1 MCCCNHTDW
10 NQAKKNQICMASGG
24 FAVTFMIVLLALLT
38 IAPNGYAQQ
47 MDPNLYSGMRWR
59 QIGPF
64 RAGRVSAV
72 AGVAGNPALYYM
84 GTPGGGIWETTDG
97 GMVWKPISDHQID
110 VASIGAIEVA
120 PSNSNIIYAGTGDV
134 SDVGSA
140 VNQGDGM
147 YKSTDAGKS
156 WQHIGLDDTRHIG
169 ALWIDPKN
177 PDTVLVAALGHTYAQ
192 NDERGVFKTVDGG
205 KTWRK
210 VLFKD
215 NETGAIDLSFAP
227 DNPQIGFAALW
238 HHYVKPDD
246 PRALLG
252 ASDGAGIYKTTDEG
266 ETWNPVAGRKIG
278 RAHV

>member
-1 MCCCNHTDW
+1 MHCCNHTDW
-10 NQAKKNQICMASGG
+10 NQANKNQVFMASGG
-24 FAVTFMIVLLALLT
+24 FAVTFMIVLLTLLT
-38 IAPNGYAQQ
+38 MAPNGYAQQ

-84 GTPGGGIWETTDG
+84 GTPGGGIWETTDA
-97 GMVWKPISDHQID
+97 GMVWKPISDHQIG
-110 VASIGAIEVA
+110 VASIGAMEVA

-169 ALWIDPKN
+169 AIWIDPKN
-177 PDTVLVAALGHTYAQ
+177 PETVLVAALGHTYAQ

-205 KTWRK
+205 NTWRK

-215 NETGAIDLSFAP
+215 NEQAQSI
-227 DNPQIGFAALW
+227 
-238 HHYVKPDD
+238 
-246 PRALLG
+246 
-252 ASDGAGIYKTTDEG
+252 
-266 ETWNPVAGRKIG
+266 
-278 RAHV
+278 